1 MLTIAPEVVNLRVSP
16 PRQRFKGELT
26 DGATISPEA
35 QYDVR

>member
-1 MLTIAPEVVNLRVSP
+1 MLTIASEVANLRVSP
-16 PRQRFKGELT
+16 PRQRFDG